1 MDHNKEE
8 PGHHIL
14 TVKTIVVVGICLFI
28 FTWLTVHVAG
38 YDFGAMNFPVA
49 MLIASIKASLVALFF
64 MALKYD
70 AVENRVIFVTS
81 LVFGAIFIILTSV
94 DIFFRADDVYV
105 TGPIF
110 KEAKAASKFK
120 QPWVKSNEL
129 LTHGKKVFSGQ
140 CVACH
145 GSQGAGDGPAAA
157 SLNPK
162 PRDFTVA
169 ADWIKK
175 RQPSQVY
182 EVLTNGVG
190 KMPAFG
196 NLPLDDRWA
205 LTHYVLSLGPKPIKD
220 SDSDLKKVG
229 IDTSKP
235 DGGIGTSGPTELPID
250 FAIELMAVDG
260 SVKQ

>member
-14 TVKTIVVVGICLFI
+14 TVKTIVVVGICLFF
-28 FTWLTVHVAG
+28 FTWVTVHVAE
-38 YDFGAMNFPVA
+38 YDFGIMNFPVA

-70 AVENRVIFVTS
+70 AVENKVIFLTS
-81 LVFGAIFIILTSV
+81 LVFGAIFLLLTSV

-105 TGPIF
+105 KGPIF

-120 QPWVKSNEL
+120 QPWVKSAEL
-129 LTHGKKVFSGQ
+129 LAHGEKVYAGQ

-145 GSQGAGDGPAAA
+145 GPQGAGDGPAAG

-162 PRDFTVA
+162 PRNFTTA
-169 ADWIKK
+169 ANWIKK
-175 RQPSQVY
+175 RQPSLVF
-182 EVLTNGVG
+182 ETLTDGVG

-205 LTHYVLSLGPKPIKD
+205 LTHYILTFGPGALKD
-220 SDSDLKKVG
+220 SASDLKKVG

-235 DGGIGTSGPTELPID
+235 DGGIGSAGPTELPID

-260 SVKQ
+260 SVK